1 MDSNVLYGLTMVL
14 EINNNI
20 LDYTELADNLLL
32 LDDWEERYSYIL
44 ELGKKLPP
52 YPETYRNDNFK
63 VKGCVSQVWLYP
75 DSDDKNQLF
84 FSGDSDSQLV
94 RGLVAIILIIY
105 NGLSKS
111 DIQKINFKEKFES
124 LGLSEQLT
132 PQRSNGVFSM
142 IQKIQD
148 YTRE

>member
-1 MDSNVLYGLTMVL
+1 MVYRLCIMVL
-14 EINNNI
+14 AINDTI
-20 LDYTELADNLLL
+20 LNYDVLLENLAT

-52 YPETYRNDNFK
+52 YPEIHRTETFK

-75 DSDDKNQLF
+75 VVTQDKDEILF
-84 FSGDSDSQLV
+84 LGDSDSQLV
-94 RGLVAIILIIY
+94 CGLIAIVLTIY

-111 DIQKINFKEKFES
+111 EIKKIDFKDKFNA

-132 PQRSNGVFSM
+132 PQRSNGLFSM
-142 IQKIQD
+142 IQKIQE
-148 YTRE
+148 YTV